1 MTATVIDFSK
11 LADTVKQ
18 KNVCPHCGGT
28 ANCKCEDAEAV
39 FENNWLELQRFIYG
53 DMSEEEGTEYLGGIG
68 WVLILGPE
76 QEPLGL
82 MGQTDWG
89 WIDTLNET
97 AHFLL
102 PRGYETKLIPE
113 LDDWGFDTS
122 GLMDSIAEYSIT
134 GCSSDGSVTDKP
146 PLKKIVH

>member
-1 MTATVIDFSK
+1 MSVLTAVERQI
-11 LADTVKQ
+11 V
-18 KNVCPHCGGT
+18 NV
-28 ANCKCEDAEAV
+28 EDAEAV
-39 FENNWLELQRFIYG
+39 FENNRLELQRFIYG

-76 QEPLGL
+76 QEPLGF

-113 LDDWGFDTS
+113 LDDWGFDTR
-122 GLMDSIAEYSIT
+122 I
-134 GCSSDGSVTDKP
+134 DGQHSRIQHHW
-146 PLKKIVH
+146 LQQ